1 MNKNLIIISERND
14 KSTNNVLEWLD
25 YYDIDF
31 ERKNVDSDRS
41 DFCIRIST
49 QETTTSVS
57 DCIVWNRRGYM
68 SLLPTHLKKSEW
80 IGYLKKEQFPVL
92 ATLEKSNPKNYIGSY
107 VHELENNKLNNLQA
121 AAKVGLEIPKT
132 IVTNNKQDLLNF
144 VEVNKKYITKSLVYS
159 PFLEKKDC
167 YYKGNGTIV
176 VDFEKVSEYFA
187 PSLIQEYID
196 KEIEIRIFFILDNFY
211 AMAIFSQNDLKTQID
226 FRNYNDVSP
235 NRCVPFELE
244 ATTLAK
250 IKEFVSLIGCNSGS
264 IDLIL
269 TPENK
274 FVFLEINPMGQYHW
288 LSESCNYYVDKHI
301 AELLIEK
308 VVYE

>member
-14 KSTNNVLEWLD
+14 KSTDNVLEWLD

-68 SLLPTHLKKSEW
+68 SLLPTNLKNSEW

-107 VHELENNKLNNLQA
+107 VHEVENNKLNNLQA

-132 IVTNNKQDLLNF
+132 FVTNNKRDLLKF
-144 VEVNKKYITKSLVYS
+144 VEANKKYITKSLVYS

-167 YYKGNGTIV
+167 YYKGSGTIV
-176 VDFEKVSEYFA
+176 VDFEKLSEHFA

-226 FRNYNDVSP
+226 FRNYNDEKP
-235 NRCVPFELE
+235 NRCVPFEIE

-250 IKEFVSLIGCNSGS
+250 IKEFISVIGCDSGS